1 MSDRRPTGEMPSVPH
16 EEVKDEL
23 AELREQKERARLLD
37 ELFGMI
43 DKLRDTDYLKSSND
57 RTSKT

>member
-1 MSDRRPTGEMPSVPH
+1 MPSVPH